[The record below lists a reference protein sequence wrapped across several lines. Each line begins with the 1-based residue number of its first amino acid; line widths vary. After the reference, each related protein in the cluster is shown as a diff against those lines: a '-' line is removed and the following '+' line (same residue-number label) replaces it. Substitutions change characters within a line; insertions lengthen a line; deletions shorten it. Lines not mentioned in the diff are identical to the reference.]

1 MKPVNL
7 DENPLND
14 VPVSETYAIRFT
26 LDDEFNTEGQ
36 YSRRNLKFTDG
47 GGEERTV
54 TIWKNSAP
62 EDIYESNYE
71 RGATYIITN
80 VEYEINEGSD
90 GQKYRNLIV
99 QSDAQLIEVSGPPS
113 TEEALEDGL
122 AETPDTSA
130 DTGDHGLTTFR
141 AIDNLPDYDVFEY
154 ELIPKRGFRPSGDNA
169 LRATYRARRKVRQQ
183 LDVTPVVVG
192 SAFKLVSLV
201 DLAHSRVDLPRFKIE
216 EVGDRPIVYEDEDD
230 REILGEMLGEI
241 LKDTK
246 RDQYDIHGI
255 DKILETDPVIEKE
268 GFRLHERYNLTVEV
282 LPTRAVYLHVD
293 YRHRI
298 LSDRTLDQLNKDE
311 IHPGLRVKPSYRD
324 RGLYVIGVGP
334 ETVTDKLQIEG
345 NKDLVQYH
353 REEPWVDPAK
363 VDEIED
369 ADREVIWTVRQRG
382 DGTEM
387 AFPPELLALQG
398 HPENLAR
405 FAPDFAEEQRL
416 NTRLSA
422 QQCISNSEDF
432 VKKLGPLQF
441 DGHTVEFETEPLPG
455 DENISIRQ
463 LFDPEANVL
472 QFSNGQ
478 TGTHPSDVSRL
489 GVYEAPDPFRVCHI
503 RMEKRDDRIQR
514 GWSSLENKLEKIGA
528 SPDDVEELTFDATMS
543 PDQLGIEMA
552 TQIPDDHDYDAV
564 FCTLPPENTGYFDT
578 ADPERVY
585 DELKKVLATKDLN
598 SQFAHEAT
606 LNEPFTIINIALGL
620 VAAAGGIPFTIERS
634 LPGKSELHLGIDV
647 THQYDE
653 SSDGNHIHLAAATT
667 AIHADGAVLGYTSSR
682 PQSGEKIP
690 SKELKEIVKQAIT
703 GFKTRYDRYPNHIT
717 IHRDGFANEDLSE
730 VEKFLSNLETSY
742 DVVEIRKQAPARVLK
757 YSGAHFDTPQKATAA
772 IYEDIPKAIVA
783 TFGEP
788 ETLASREGTGLP
800 QPITVERAHGDTPI
814 QTLAAQTYLLSQ
826 AHIGASNATARLPIT
841 TMYADLASTAAARQ
855 HLPPTNKLR
864 DKIGFI

>member
-7 DENPLND
+7 DENSLND
-14 VPVSETYAIRFT
+14 VPVGDTYAVRFT
-26 LDDEFNTEGQ
+26 LDAVFENEGQ
-36 YSRRNLKFTDG
+36 YPRRNLKFTDG
-47 GGEERTV
+47 GGDDRTI

-62 EDIYESNYE
+62 EEIYEADYE
-71 RGATYIITN
+71 RGATYLITA
-80 VEYEINEGSD
+80 VEYDIDEGND
-90 GQKYRNLIV
+90 GERYQNLTV
-99 QSDAQLIEVSGPPS
+99 QSDATLLEMSGPPS

-130 DTGDHGLTTFR
+130 DSGDHGLTTFR
-141 AIDNLPDYDVFEY
+141 TTDDLPDYDVYEY
-154 ELIPKRGFRPSGDNA
+154 ELVPKQGFRPSGENA

-192 SAFKLVSLV
+192 DAFKLVSLV
-201 DLAHSRVDLPRFKIE
+201 KLAHERVELPRFKIN
-216 EVGDRPIVYEDEDD
+216 EVDERPIVYADEDD
-230 REILGEMLGEI
+230 RDVLGEMLGEI
-241 LKDTK
+241 LKDAK

-255 DKILETDPVIEKE
+255 DKILEPEPVIEKE

-282 LPTRAVYLHVD
+282 LPSRAAYLHVD

-298 LSDRTLDQLNKDE
+298 LSDRTLDQLDEDE
-311 IHPGLRVKPSYRD
+311 IHPGLRVTPSYRD
-324 RGLYVIGVGP
+324 MGLYVIGVGP
-334 ETVTDKLQIEG
+334 ETVTDKLHIEG
-345 NKDLVQYH
+345 NKSLVQYH

-363 VDEIED
+363 VQEIKD

-398 HPENLAR
+398 HPENLAQ
-405 FAPDFAEEQRL
+405 FASDFAEQQRL

-422 QQCISNSEDF
+422 EQCITKAKRF
-432 VKKLGPLQF
+432 VERLGPLQF
-441 DGHTVEFETEPLPG
+441 DGHTVEFETNPLLG
-455 DENISIRQ
+455 DRNIAIDG
-463 LFDPEANVL
+463 LFHPEANVL
-472 QFSNGQ
+472 QFSGGQ
-478 TGTHPSDVSRL
+478 TGTHPSDVTQL

-503 RMEKRDDRIQR
+503 RMEKRDKRIQR
-514 GWSSLENKLEKIGA
+514 GWSTLETKLEQIGA
-528 SPDDVEELTFDATMS
+528 PPDSVEEVTFDATMS
-543 PDQLGIEMA
+543 PDQLGMEIAAE
-552 TQIPDDHDYDAV
+552 IPDDHDYDAA
-564 FCTLPPENTGYFDT
+564 FCTLPPKDTGYFDT

-598 SQFAHEAT
+598 SQFAYEAT
-606 LNEPFTIINIALGL
+606 LDERFTIINIALGL
-620 VAAAGGIPFTIERS
+620 VAAAGGIPFTIERA
-634 LPGKSELHLGIDV
+634 LPGDSELHLGIDV

-653 SSDGNHIHLAAATT
+653 SANGNHIHLAAATT

-690 SKELKEIVKQAIT
+690 PKELKEIIKQAVM
-703 GFKTRYDRYPNHIT
+703 GFRTRYDRYPNHIT

-730 VEKFLSNLETSY
+730 VEKFLTDLDVEY

-788 ETLASREGTGLP
+788 ETLASRESTGLP
-800 QPITVERAHGDTPI
+800 QPITVERVHGETPI
-814 QTLAAQTYLLSQ
+814 ETLAAQTYLLSQ

-841 TMYADLASTAAARQ
+841 TMYADLASAAAARQ

>member
-7 DENPLND
+7 DENSLNE
-14 VPVSETYAIRFT
+14 VPVGDTYAIRFT
-26 LDDEFNTEGQ
+26 LDAVFDNEGQ
-36 YSRRNLKFTDG
+36 YPRRNLKFTDG
-47 GGEERTV
+47 GGKDRTI

-62 EDIYESNYE
+62 EEIYEADYE
-71 RGATYIITN
+71 RGATYLITA
-80 VEYEINEGSD
+80 VEYEINEGND
-90 GQKYRNLIV
+90 GGRYQNLTV
-99 QSDAQLIEVSGPPS
+99 QTDATLLEMSGPPS

-130 DTGDHGLTTFR
+130 ASGDHGLTTFC
-141 AIDNLPDYDVFEY
+141 ATDELPDYDVFEY
-154 ELIPKRGFRPSGDNA
+154 ELVPKRGFRPSGDNA

-183 LDVTPVVVG
+183 LDITPVVVG

-201 DLAHSRVDLPRFKIE
+201 ELAHKRVDLPRFEIKEI
-216 EVGDRPIVYEDEDD
+216 GDRPIVYGDEDD
-230 REILGEMLGEI
+230 RDVLGEMLGEV
-241 LKDTK
+241 LKNAK
-246 RDQYDIHGI
+246 RDEYDIHGI
-255 DKILETDPVIEKE
+255 NKILETDPVIEKE
-268 GFRLHERYNLTVEV
+268 EFRLHERYNLTVEV
-282 LPTRAVYLHVD
+282 LPTRAAYLHVD

-298 LSDRTLDQLNKDE
+298 LSDRTLDQLDEDE
-311 IHPGLRVKPSYRD
+311 IHPGLRVTPSYRD
-324 RGLYVIGVGP
+324 RGLYVIGIGP
-334 ETVTDKLQIEG
+334 ETVTDKLHIEG
-345 NKDLVQYH
+345 NKSLVQYH

-363 VDEIED
+363 VDKIED

-405 FAPDFAEEQRL
+405 FAPDFAEKQRL

-422 QQCISNSEDF
+422 QQCISKSEDF
-432 VKKLGPLQF
+432 VEKLGPLQF
-441 DGHTVEFETEPLPG
+441 GGHTVEFGTAPLLG

-463 LFDPEANVL
+463 LFDPEADVL
-472 QFSNGQ
+472 QFSAGQ
-478 TGTHPSDVSRL
+478 TGTHPSDVTRL
-489 GVYEAPDPFRVCHI
+489 GVYEEPASFQVCHI
-503 RMEKRDDRIQR
+503 RMNKRDKRIQR
-514 GWSSLENKLEKIGA
+514 GWSTLETKLEQIGA
-528 SPDDVEELTFDATMS
+528 PPDNVEEVTFDATMP
-543 PDQLGIEMA
+543 PDQLGMEIA
-552 TQIPDDHDYDAV
+552 AQIPDDNDYDAV
-564 FCTLPPENTGYFDT
+564 FCTLPPSNTGHFDT

-606 LNEPFTIINIALGL
+606 LDERFTIINIALGL
-620 VAAAGGIPFTIERS
+620 VAAAGGVPFTIERA
-634 LPGKSELHLGIDV
+634 LPGESELHIGIDV

-653 SSDGNHIHLAAATT
+653 SSNGNHIHLAAATT

-690 SKELKEIVKQAIT
+690 PKELKEIVKQAIM
-703 GFKTRYDRYPNHIT
+703 GFRTRYNRYPNHIT
-717 IHRDGFANEDLSE
+717 IHRDGFANEDLSD
-730 VEKFLSNLETSY
+730 VEKFLSNLEISY
-742 DVVEIRKQAPARVLK
+742 DVVEVRKQAPARVLK

-772 IYEDIPKAIVA
+772 IYKDLPKAIVA

-788 ETLASREGTGLP
+788 ETLASRESTGLP
-800 QPITVERAHGDTPI
+800 QPITVERVHGDTSI
-814 QTLAAQTYLLSQ
+814 ETLAAQTYLLSQ